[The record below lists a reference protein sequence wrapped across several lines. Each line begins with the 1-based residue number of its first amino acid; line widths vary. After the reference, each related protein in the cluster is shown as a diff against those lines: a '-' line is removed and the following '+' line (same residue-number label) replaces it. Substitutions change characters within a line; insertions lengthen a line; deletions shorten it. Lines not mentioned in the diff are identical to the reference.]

1 MKKPLDFL
9 YSELKVTFR
18 LLKESLS
25 KGLAYFLSFS
35 LFLLLGSIGFS
46 FLGFFGQR
54 IDQVRATSLELENRV
69 LAGKLLD
76 LEFFQTELD
85 KEIKELGQMEQK
97 VRGLLGLRS
106 EGQKG
111 EKDETQVASEDYG
124 FYQDAKIVDIDQLVD
139 EVKGERKEF
148 EYIYQKLSQKKDFLD
163 HTPSVYPVEG
173 YISRGFGIEPDPFT
187 GEMGLH
193 QGLDIVA
200 DLGTPVIAA
209 ADGRVSF
216 VGWQKGLGKLVTVDH
231 GNGYKSSYGHLSV
244 ILVQDH
250 QEVRRGEVIGRV
262 GNTGYSTGPHLHY
275 EIYLKGRL
283 VNPQPYLWGG
293 RF

>member
-18 LLKESLS
+18 LLKKSLS
-25 KGLAYFLSFS
+25 RGLAYFLSFS
-35 LFLLLGSIGFS
+35 LFLLLCSIGFS

-106 EGQKG
+106 EGLKG
-111 EKDETQVASEDYG
+111 EKEEGQLSLADDG
-124 FYQDAKIVDIDQLVD
+124 FYPEAKIVDIDRLVE
-139 EVKGERKEF
+139 EVRGEREEF
-148 EYIYQKLSQKKDFLD
+148 EYIYERLSQKKDFLD

-173 YISRGFGIEPDPFT
+173 CISRGFGIEPDPFT

-193 QGLDIVA
+193 QGMDIVA
-200 DLGTPVIAA
+200 DLGTPVIATA
-209 ADGRVSF
+209 EGRVSF

-250 QEVRRGEVIGRV
+250 QEVRRGEIIGRV